1 MILQVRDWLFR
12 RRKGE
17 EIPHVLEDLLLNQLN
32 SSSSSVDFDEKRL
45 RDEGTLRIRI
55 PVFVPCFNNLTYLKG
70 MVGQL
75 LRLGMKNIIVVDN
88 ASSYPPLFTYLD
100 SIEGQVFVVRK
111 TENRGPRH
119 IFENRRLYAL
129 LPTYFCLTDPDLE
142 FNPDL
147 PNDFLTHLIDL
158 TDLYRVGKAG
168 FALDISEREQM
179 VNEEFTRGK
188 KKYKIWE
195 WESQHW
201 KNPLPGRDRDDKAY
215 RAQIDTTFAVY
226 NKKFFD
232 PRSPWDAIRVSS
244 RYTCRHLSWY
254 VNRQLPADEEAYF
267 RQGNKF
273 SSQLQWHLR

>member
-17 EIPHVLEDLLLNQLN
+17 EIPRVLEDLLLNQLN
-32 SSSSSVDFDEKRL
+32 FSSSSVDFDEKRL